1 MNSKTKNVADINSAK
16 LIGAR
21 APTKLVLL
29 KKNIVKSLKKVG
41 GKFTIYFEERQVK
54 SANNSSGTNKW
65 KEELQYQLYME
76 FDDEMSDQLTN
87 AINFR
92 KEEGSPGFI
101 MVFDAHNK
109 SGRPAMWILGK
120 PIK

>member
-1 MNSKTKNVADINSAK
+1 MSIKLKKAVDLNSIKP
-16 LIGAR
+16 IGAR
-21 APTKLVLL
+21 APTPMISL
-29 KKNIVKSLKKVG
+29 KKNIVKSLKKVA
-41 GKFTIYFEERQVK
+41 GKFTIYFEERQIK

-76 FDDEMSDQLTN
+76 FDDEMSDHLQN

-92 KEEGSPGFI
+92 KEQGSPGFI
-101 MVFDAHNK
+101 MVLDVHNK
-109 SGRPAMWILGK
+109 SGQPAMWILGK